1 MKCPNCGC
9 LKDKVLDTRQSKNGT
24 VIRRR
29 RECLNC
35 GFRFTTYE
43 RYQEEGILVKKKK
56 GYVEPFKREKIIKGI
71 QSASKN
77 IPISYKDIEKIADI
91 VEQYILEEGKFL
103 VESKEI
109 GYIVQEE
116 LKKLDKIAYIRFKSV
131 YEGISDIKELENILK
146 EIKNNS

>member
-56 GYVEPFKREKIIKGI
+56 GYVEPFKREKIIKGV
-71 QSASKN
+71 QLASKN
-77 IPISYKDIEKIADI
+77 IPIPYKEIERIADM

-116 LKKLDKIAYIRFKSV
+116 LKKLDKMAYIRFKSV

-146 EIKNNS
+146 EVKNNN